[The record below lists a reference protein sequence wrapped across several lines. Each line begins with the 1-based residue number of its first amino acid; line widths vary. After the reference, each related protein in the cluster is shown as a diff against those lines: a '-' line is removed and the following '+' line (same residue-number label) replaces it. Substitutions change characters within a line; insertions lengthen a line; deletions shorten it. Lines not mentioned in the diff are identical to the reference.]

1 MRQKIQISCNFYL
14 KRKQIFAQIL
24 QIFVQ
29 KISTGN
35 LYLWLLELR
44 NLLTTVFFLIIWKPN
59 MDSTNMKTNQ
69 GIPKYENQLWNLQI

>member
-29 KISTGN
+29 KISNGN

-44 NLLTTVFFLIIWKPN
+44 NLLTTVFF
-59 MDSTNMKTNQ
+59 
-69 GIPKYENQLWNLQI
+69 